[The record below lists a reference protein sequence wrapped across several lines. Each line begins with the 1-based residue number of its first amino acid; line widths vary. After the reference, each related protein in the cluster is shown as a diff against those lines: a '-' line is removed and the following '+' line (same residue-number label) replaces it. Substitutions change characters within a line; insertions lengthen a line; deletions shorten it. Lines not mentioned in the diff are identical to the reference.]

1 LFRISLEYSACALIP
16 ANRRGFSQLH
26 PGDVLRDE
34 RAVHGVSMMRTLI
47 TDFRYALRTMS
58 RAPSFAAAVIGVLA
72 LGIGANTAIFS
83 IVNAVLLR
91 PLPFEDSE
99 RLVRLFTRPPQAAF
113 PGQSIFAI
121 SPGKFYDWQA
131 TATSFEA
138 MAMYRLRRLALAGV
152 GTARQVESGAVGPG
166 FFEVVR
172 ARPALGRVFRPEED
186 APGNHRVVILSDR
199 FWRSELGGA
208 PDVVGRSL
216 TLDDHAH
223 TIVGVMPPEASVDAW
238 DAMDS
243 DIWVP
248 LALTDA
254 QRAVR
259 GNHNQRAVARLR
271 PDVDLAVAQSEMNTI
286 SKRLEQE
293 FPESDSGWGAA
304 VVPMQEEIVG
314 ESRAMLLMLLG
325 AVGLVLLIACANVG
339 NLLVAR
345 ALARRKEIA
354 VRAALGAGRRRV
366 VQQLVVEAV
375 VLAVAAGAVGLLLA
389 QAALTAAAALL
400 AERVPRAQEISI
412 DTRVLV
418 FTAGASMLAGLLAGT
433 LPAWRA
439 GRSDLTDAL
448 KEGGRG
454 EGAIGAGTRR
464 ALIVCEVALSVV
476 LLMGAG
482 VLIQSLLALRNGDTG
497 FDANN
502 VLTMNVTLVGTRYP
516 SPAQRTTFFD
526 AALERIRALPGVTAA
541 ATIDDPPLTGGSTQP
556 VLVEGRPEPPPH
568 EQVTVQVRQITPGYL
583 RAMRIPVVR
592 GRDVADGDVNVMLV
606 SRDAAKLLWGA
617 ADPVADR
624 AVLPLISRTVL
635 YHVVGVVGDVKQL
648 SLAEPSTPT
657 VYRYTRDR
665 SWSNATFVV
674 RTSVP
679 SDTIARSAAAAV
691 REIDPQQPVED
702 VRTMTQL
709 VDERLSSERFSAL
722 LLGGFAAAALL
733 LASIGIYSV
742 LSYIVRGRRRE
753 IGIRTALGARTGD
766 VVKLVIAEGMSP
778 ALVGIA
784 VGAVVAVASARVL
797 QTLAFGISATDPA
810 TLAAVSAL
818 LALVALLASLVPA
831 YRASRFDPVKV
842 LRAD

>member
-1 LFRISLEYSACALIP
+1 MRLDSCHQARLLTIASRCCCVTS
-16 ANRRGFSQLH
+16 
-26 PGDVLRDE
+26 V
-34 RAVHGVSMMRTLI
+34 AVNGVSMMRTLI
-47 TDFRYALRTMS
+47 ADFRYALRTMS

-121 SPGKFYDWQA
+121 SPGKFYDWQQ
-131 TATSFEA
+131 TAMSFEA
-138 MAMYRLRRLALAGV
+138 MAMYRSRRLALAGV

-199 FWRSELGGA
+199 FWQSELGGA
-208 PDVVGRSL
+208 ADVIGRSL
-216 TLDDHAH
+216 MLDDQAY
-223 TIVGVMPPEASVDAW
+223 IVVGVMPPEASVDAW
-238 DAMDS
+238 DAMDC

-248 LALTDA
+248 LALTDT

-271 PDVDLAVAQSEMNTI
+271 PDVDLAAAQSEMNTI
-286 SKRLEQE
+286 SKRLEQA
-293 FPESDSGWGAA
+293 FPESDGGWGAA

-339 NLLVAR
+339 NLLIAR

-354 VRAALGAGRRRV
+354 VRSALGAGRRRV
-366 VQQLVVEAV
+366 VQQLVVEALV
-375 VLAVAAGAVGLLLA
+375 VAVAAGIVGLLLA
-389 QAALTAAAALL
+389 QGALTATAALL
-400 AERVPRAQEISI
+400 AEQLPRAQEISI
-412 DTRVLV
+412 DARVLV

-454 EGAIGAGTRR
+454 EGAIGVGTRR

-502 VLTMNVTLVGTRYP
+502 VLTMNVTLAGTRYR

-526 AALERIRALPGVTAA
+526 SALQRIRALPGVEAA
-541 ATIDDPPLTGGSTQP
+541 ATIDDLPLVGGSTQP
-556 VLVEGRPEPPPH
+556 VLVEGQPEPPPRD
-568 EQVTVQVRQITPGYL
+568 QVTVQVRQITPDYL
-583 RAMRIPVVR
+583 RTMRIPLVR
-592 GRDVADGDVNVMLV
+592 GRDVADGDLNVMLV
-606 SRDAAKLLWGA
+606 SRDTATLLWGTE
-617 ADPVADR
+617 DPVGHRVA
-624 AVLPLISRTVL
+624 LPLMSRTMH
-635 YHVVGVVGDVKQL
+635 YQVVGVVGDVKQL

-657 VYRYTRDR
+657 VYYYTRDR
-665 SWSNATFVV
+665 SWSSATFVV

-679 SDTIARSAAAAV
+679 SDTLARSAAAAV
-691 REIDPQQPVED
+691 REIDPQQPLED
-702 VRTMTQL
+702 IRTMTQR
-709 VDERLSSERFSAL
+709 VDERL
-722 LLGGFAAAALL
+722 
-733 LASIGIYSV
+733 
-742 LSYIVRGRRRE
+742 
-753 IGIRTALGARTGD
+753 
-766 VVKLVIAEGMSP
+766 
-778 ALVGIA
+778 
-784 VGAVVAVASARVL
+784 
-797 QTLAFGISATDPA
+797 
-810 TLAAVSAL
+810 
-818 LALVALLASLVPA
+818 
-831 YRASRFDPVKV
+831 
-842 LRAD
+842 

>member
-1 LFRISLEYSACALIP
+1 M
-16 ANRRGFSQLH
+16 G
-26 PGDVLRDE
+26 
-34 RAVHGVSMMRTLI
+34 TLI
-47 TDFRYALRTMS
+47 ADVRYALRAMS
-58 RAPSFAAAVIGVLA
+58 RTPSFAAAVIGVLA

-99 RLVRLFTRPPQAAF
+99 RLVRLFTRPPQDAF
-113 PGQSIFAI
+113 PGQPVFAI
-121 SPGKFYDWQA
+121 SPGKFYDWQR

-138 MAMYRLRRLALAGV
+138 MAMYRFRQLALAGT
-152 GTARQVESGAVGPG
+152 GTARQVDAGAVGPG

-186 APGNHRVVILSDR
+186 LPGSDRVVILSDR
-199 FWRSELGGA
+199 FWRGELGAA
-208 PDVVGRSL
+208 PDAVGRSL
-216 TLDDHAH
+216 TLDDRPY
-223 TIVGVMPPEASVDAW
+223 TVIGVMPPSASVAAW
-238 DAMDS
+238 DAMNV

-248 LALTDA
+248 LALNDA

-259 GNHNQRAVARLR
+259 ANHNQRAVARLR
-271 PDVDLAVAQSEMNTI
+271 PNVDLRTAQSEMNTI
-286 SKRLEQE
+286 ASRLEQE
-293 FPESDSGWGAA
+293 FPETDRGWGAA
-304 VVPMQEEIVG
+304 VIPMQEEIVG
-314 ESRAMLLMLLG
+314 ESRAMLLLLLG

-366 VQQLVVEAV
+366 IQQLVVEAL
-375 VLAVAAGAVGLLLA
+375 VLALAAGAVGLLFA
-389 QAALTAAAALL
+389 QAVLTTTATLL
-400 AERVPRAQEISI
+400 AEQLPRAQEISI
-412 DTRVLV
+412 DVRVLL
-418 FTAGASMLAGLLAGT
+418 FTAAASMLAGLLAGT
-433 LPAWRA
+433 IPAWRT
-439 GRSDLTDAL
+439 GRSDLTETL

-454 EGAIGAGTRR
+454 EGTIGARTRR

-482 VLIQSLLALRNGDTG
+482 VVIQSLLALRSGDTG

-541 ATIDDPPLTGGSTQP
+541 ATVDDLPLLGGSTQP
-556 VLVEGRPEPPPH
+556 LLVEGRPEPPPN

-583 RAMRIPVVR
+583 RAMRIPLVQ
-592 GRDVADGDVNVMLV
+592 GRDIADGDVDVMLV
-606 SRDAAKLLWGA
+606 SQEAAKLVWGA
-617 ADPVADR
+617 DDPVVHR
-624 AVLPLISRTVL
+624 AVLPLISRTTPYQVI
-635 YHVVGVVGDVKQL
+635 GVVGDVKQL

-657 VYRYTRDR
+657 VYYYTRER
-665 SWSNATFVV
+665 AWSTATFVV

-679 SDTIARSAAAAV
+679 PDTVARAAATAV
-691 REIDPQQPVED
+691 REIDPQQPLED
-702 VRTMTQL
+702 VRAMTQV
-709 VDERLSSERFSAL
+709 VDEQLAPERFSAL
-722 LLGGFAAAALL
+722 LLGGFAGSALL

-753 IGIRTALGARTGD
+753 IGIRTALGARTRD
-766 VVKLVIAEGMSP
+766 VVSLVIAEGMSP
-778 ALVGIA
+778 ALAGIA
-784 VGAVVAVASARVL
+784 VGALVAAASAQAL

-810 TLAAVSAL
+810 TFAAVSTI

-831 YRASRFDPVKV
+831 YRASRFDPAMV
-842 LRAD
+842 LRAE

>member
-1 LFRISLEYSACALIP
+1 
-16 ANRRGFSQLH
+16 
-26 PGDVLRDE
+26 
-34 RAVHGVSMMRTLI
+34 MRTLI
-47 TDFRYALRTMS
+47 TDFHYALRTMS
-58 RAPSFAAAVIGVLA
+58 RAPAFAVAVIGVLA

-91 PLPFEDSE
+91 PLPFEESE

-121 SPGKFYDWQA
+121 SPGKFHDWQRM
-131 TATSFEA
+131 ATSFEV
-138 MAMYRLRRLALAGV
+138 MAMYRSRRLVLTGV

-172 ARPALGRVFRPEED
+172 ERPALGRVFGPEED
-186 APGNHRVVILSDR
+186 TPGNDRVVILSDR

-208 PDVVGRSL
+208 PDAIGRSL
-216 TLDDHAH
+216 ILDDHAY
-223 TIVGVMPPEASVDAW
+223 TVVGVMPPEASVVAW
-238 DAMDS
+238 EAMDC

-254 QRAVR
+254 QRTVR

-271 PDVDLAVAQSEMNTI
+271 PDVDLAAAQSEMNTI
-286 SKRLEQE
+286 SKRLAQD
-293 FPESDSGWGAA
+293 FPESDGGWGAA

-325 AVGLVLLIACANVG
+325 AVGLELLIACAHVG

-345 ALARRKEIA
+345 ALTRRKEMA

-366 VQQLVVEAV
+366 VQQLVVEAL
-375 VLAVAAGAVGLLLA
+375 VLAVAAGAIGLWLA
-389 QAALTAAAALL
+389 QVTLSASAALL
-400 AERVPRAQEISI
+400 AGQVPRAQEISI
-412 DTRVLV
+412 DARVLV
-418 FTAGASMLAGLLAGT
+418 FTAGVSMLAGLLAGT

-439 GRSDLTDAL
+439 GRSNLTDTL

-454 EGAIGAGTRR
+454 EGAIGVGTRR

-497 FDANN
+497 FEANN
-502 VLTMNVTLVGTRYP
+502 VLTMNVALAGTRYE
-516 SPAQRTTFFD
+516 SSAQRATFFD
-526 AALERIRALPGVTAA
+526 TALQRIRGLPGVTAA
-541 ATIDDPPLTGGSTQP
+541 ATIDDLPLSGGSTQP
-556 VLVEGRPEPPPH
+556 VLVEGRPEPAPR

-583 RAMRIPVVR
+583 RTMQIPVVR

-617 ADPVADR
+617 ADPVAHQT
-624 AVLPLISRTVL
+624 VLPLISRTVL
-635 YHVVGVVGDVKQL
+635 YRVVGVVGDVKQL

-657 VYRYTRDR
+657 VYYYTRDR
-665 SWSNATFVV
+665 SWSSATFVV

-679 SDTIARSAAAAV
+679 SDTLARSAAVAV

-702 VRTMTQL
+702 VITMSQRL
-709 VDERLSSERFSAL
+709 DEQLSSERFSAL
-722 LLGGFAAAALL
+722 LLGGFAATALL

-766 VVKLVIAEGMSP
+766 IVRLVIAEGMSP
-778 ALVGIA
+778 TLAGIA
-784 VGAVVAVASARVL
+784 VGALAALASARVL
-797 QTLAFGISATDPA
+797 QTLAFGISATDPP
-810 TLAAVSAL
+810 TLATVSAI
-818 LALVALLASLVPA
+818 LAGVALFASLLPA